1 MWGFHSVIFFS
12 AGWQVA
18 SRKNRILQAGI
29 NIFSSWWLA
38 NMFRTVT
45 EVSQEQ
51 FEKHFPIPLTHN
63 SCLSSPE
70 GQQLSTRQ
78 LKQGACI
85 NKTTLNLL
93 TF

>member
-1 MWGFHSVIFFS
+1 
-12 AGWQVA
+12 
-18 SRKNRILQAGI
+18 
-29 NIFSSWWLA
+29 
-38 NMFRTVT
+38 MFRTAT

-85 NKTTLNLL
+85 NKNPVALHPHRALADRAAAAGQRS
-93 TF
+93 